1 MSVRTTIIL
10 IVIVLALGGIW
21 MFTTRDGG
29 GTTPP
34 PPAATERGRLFADLE
49 ADAIAGVTIER
60 VDGPTLVFERDVDA
74 ADGPG
79 DWRLTAPVAAPI
91 ESWRVDNLVR
101 TLVGLSARA
110 RISPGAGG
118 GVSAAS
124 VGLEPPRATVKLR
137 TADGVTHRL
146 AVGDQVALAT
156 DTYVR
161 RGDEA
166 TILAVDEDLSTL
178 IERDLADYRTKTV
191 LDATRDEIVAIT
203 LRHGGTTYELVRQAT
218 DAARWQL
225 HQPLAAAANLATI
238 DDLLATLTGLRVVEF
253 EAPDT
258 ATTNYGFAEPH
269 LEATVTIEPI
279 VEPPAAE
286 PAGGPAPP
294 AERRSTQLVVGAA
307 SDLRATNRY
316 ATLADEPTVFTLRS
330 SDVDKLAVDLTAL
343 RDPQLVDVAATA
355 INRVTLAVGDET
367 LTVTRS
373 AGNWTGSGAVDEIDT
388 ASVRQVTSALTD
400 LRATDFI
407 DAPEALDTYGLA
419 APRASV
425 TYDAEALAA
434 PVTLLIGDTTSS
446 RRNAYVKIDGRP
458 TVFVV
463 SARLADLLARPLL
476 ALRSRDVF
484 RFQPPDLQKLVVRRG
499 IMRVVLERTKGGWE
513 LTEPADAPLDPEA
526 VDNLVR
532 DLAGL
537 RAKQVVARNEL
548 ATYGLEDPALRFE
561 LTLDTAEGSTIHT
574 LRVSLPDTAT
584 YAASGEGAF
593 VFELEQSVRASLTA
607 ALIDPDLIDFAAADV
622 AMIAIQGPGVDYQLA
637 RTDEGWEYPEDP
649 YVAVDSEKV
658 QDYLT
663 AIDQLEVDQWLAY
676 HAVDPATFGLSEPV
690 AAVRLELGTEGNRVV
705 RQIQFGP
712 QERGELQRLGVL
724 RPENVVFG
732 LDALRVGDLLL
743 PLDHFLVE
751 PDDEDGS

>member
-21 MFTTRDGG
+21 MFTTRDAGG
-29 GTTPP
+29 VA
-34 PPAATERGRLFADLE
+34 PPAPTETERGRLFADLA
-49 ADAIAGVTIER
+49 ADAVAGLTVAR
-60 VDGPTLVFERDVDA
+60 VDGPTLVFERDVDDD
-74 ADGPG
+74 DGPG

-101 TLVGLSARA
+101 TLVGLNARA
-110 RISPGAGG
+110 RIGPDAGG
-118 GVSAAS
+118 GVSPAS
-124 VGLEPPRATVKLR
+124 VGLEPPRATIELR
-137 TADGVTHRL
+137 TADGRTHRL
-146 AVGDQVALAT
+146 AVGSQVALAT

-166 TILAVDEDLSTL
+166 TILAVDQDLSTL
-178 IERDLADYRTKTV
+178 IERDLSDYRTKTV

-203 LRHGGTTYELVRQAT
+203 LRHGGTSYELARQAT

-225 HQPLAAAANLATI
+225 RQPLAAAANLATV

-253 EAPDT
+253 ESPDA

-279 VEPPAAE
+279 ATQPAAE
-286 PAGGPAPP
+286 TADGPAPP
-294 AERRSTQLVVGAA
+294 TERRTTQLIVGAA
-307 SDLRATNRY
+307 SDLQATNRY

-330 SDVDKLAVDLTAL
+330 SDIDDLTVDLTAL
-343 RDPQLVDVAATA
+343 RDPQLVDVGATA
-355 INRVTLAVGDET
+355 INRLTLAVGADT

-373 AGNWTGSGAVDEIDT
+373 EGDWTGSGAVDEIDV
-388 ASVRQVTSALTD
+388 AAVRQVTAALTD
-400 LRATDFI
+400 LQATDFI
-407 DAPEALDTYGLA
+407 DAPEALETYGLA
-419 APRASV
+419 EPRATVS
-425 TYDAEALAA
+425 YDAEGLAA

-484 RFQPPDLQKLVVRRG
+484 RFRAEDLQQLVVRRG
-499 IMRVVLERTKGGWE
+499 IMRIVLERTKGGWE
-513 LTEPADAPLDPEA
+513 LTEPADAPLNPEA

-537 RAKQVVARNEL
+537 RAKRVVARNEL

-561 LTLDTAEGSTIHT
+561 LTLDTEAGSATRT

-584 YAASGEGAF
+584 YATTGAGRF
-593 VFELEQSVRASLTA
+593 VFELEQSVRESLTA
-607 ALIDPDLIDFAAADV
+607 SLIDPDLIDFAAAEV
-622 AMIAIQGPGVDYQLA
+622 AKIAIQGPGIDYQLV
-637 RTDEGWEYPEDP
+637 RTDAGWEYPEDP

-658 QDYLT
+658 QDYLAT
-663 AIDQLEVDQWLAY
+663 IDQLQVDQWLAY
-676 HAVDPATFGLSEPV
+676 HAVDPATFGLSKP
-690 AAVRLELGTEGNRVV
+690 AAGVRLEIGVEDNRVE

-751 PDDEDGS
+751 EDNGDGA